1 MSTERNKA
9 SQQAMASDKQLAEN
23 YYGIALPGM
32 EERFRAINT
41 GLAEGGEPEYMK
53 SAFAAQRAGITEG
66 MVQKDRLGL
75 AQGAMRSKA
84 AVAGGNAFAGM
95 SNSQMGAQLAN
106 ALYGSKFQQGQS
118 ALDESFNLMSMGLG
132 GSGTAGSGA
141 LDSAGN
147 QLSMLGYMPNYN
159 KTYANILGATSAL
172 SSVYGA
178 FNQPQGD
185 PSQWQGRQYNQT
197 GVLTNFGAQ

>member
-1 MSTERNKA
+1 MSTARDKA
-9 SQQAMASDKQLAEN
+9 SQEAMASDKQLAQN

-32 EERFRAINT
+32 EERFRGINT
-41 GLAEGGEPEYMK
+41 GLAEGGEPGYMK
-53 SAFAAQRAGITEG
+53 SAFTAQRAGLTEG
-66 MVQKDRLGL
+66 MAQRDRLGL
-75 AQGAMRSKA
+75 AQQTTASKG

-95 SNSQMGAQLAN
+95 QPSQMGAQLAN
-106 ALYGSKFQQGQS
+106 ALYGSKFEEGQG
-118 ALDESFNLMSMGLG
+118 ALDQSFNLMSQGLG

-159 KTYANILGATSAL
+159 KTYANAMGAASAL

-178 FNQPQGD
+178 FANQPGD
-185 PSQWQGRQYNQT
+185 QSQWQGRQYNQT
-197 GVLTNFGAQ
+197 GVLTSFGAQ